1 MKVWMERE
9 EREEKRERREERERE
24 KKERNPPVSWRVF
37 NPGRVLLPT
46 ELKLNPPTQQ
56 FVNV

>member
-1 MKVWMERE
+1 MKVWMGRE
-9 EREEKRERREERERE
+9 ERGEGRGERREERER
-24 KKERNPPVSWRVF
+24 KERSPPVSWRVF
-37 NPGRVLLPT
+37 NPCRVLLPT